1 MRNRG
6 RTLEGCLASW
16 QEGFT
21 IRAVSAAVYHDD
33 DRRRQII
40 HPLFVCLPRCECE
53 QVQEKGYDKV
63 EMVVE
68 RPILAE
74 VKSIM
79 AQNLDSRQEIAFT
92 LPL

>member
-1 MRNRG
+1 M
-6 RTLEGCLASW
+6 
-16 QEGFT
+16 
-21 IRAVSAAVYHDD
+21 AVSAAVYRDD
-33 DRRRQII
+33 DRARQII
-40 HPLFVCLPRCECE
+40 HPLFVVCHVASASRFK
-53 QVQEKGYDKV
+53 KGYDKV